1 MEMRDIPKPTLK
13 AGQYLVQV
21 KANGI
26 CGSDFEGYMGKT
38 GRRIPP
44 MIMGHEV
51 SGIIEEVPAGGK
63 IRKGERVVVFPK
75 PFCGVCEFC
84 KKGMVN
90 AAWASWTSMAA
101 VWPNTSS
108 GREVFDSLRPIA
120 LLQ

>member
-1 MEMRDIPKPTLK
+1 MKALYFVGERTMELK
-13 AGQYLVQV
+13 EVPLPHVAEGRYLLRV

-51 SGIIEEVPAGGK
+51 SCVIEEVPAGGK
-63 IRKGERVVVFPK
+63 LSKGDKVVVFPK
-75 PFCGVCEFC
+75 PFCGVCDLC

-90 AAWASWTSMAA
+90 
-101 VWPNTSS
+101 VCPS
-108 GREVFDSLRPIA
+108 GICMGVP
-120 LLQ
+120 